1 MKSQPTNVASAV
13 GASGPPGGRRRFSL
27 NLRAVKPEHI
37 RDYGIIVFVV
47 VIFVYFSFTAPSFLT
62 GNNLL
67 NILFQNATIAIPAFA
82 LTLVIIAGN
91 FDLSIGAI
99 FTFSGVLCAWTAVYW
114 GVWWS
119 FPVAIG
125 AGALMGYIN
134 GFTITKLKVNAFLAT
149 LATGLAFTGLAL
161 AVSAGSQIL
170 PTSDVFRVIGQGSV
184 LGIPYPVIILVIV
197 AVVLQLLL
205 SKSVFGSHL
214 YSVGGNPD
222 AARIS
227 GLRVD
232 RIVITTFV
240 LTGAAC
246 GVAGMIDAS
255 MTNQGS
261 GVNVLGQSL
270 PLSAIAAVAIG
281 GTSIFGGVG
290 SVWRTM
296 VGVVLLGI
304 ITNGFNLLGV
314 PSFWQDIV
322 RGALIVVAVAISA
335 SIGHLAKSSAG
346 RDQRETP

>member
-1 MKSQPTNVASAV
+1 MNLESPNAAPGTDGS
-13 GASGPPGGRRRFSL
+13 GATVGRRRFAVSL
-27 NLRAVKPEHI
+27 RSIKPEHI
-37 RDYGIIVFVV
+37 RDYGIVVFVV

-62 GNNLL
+62 GNNML

-99 FTFSGVLCAWTAVYW
+99 FTFSGVLCAWTAVNW

-125 AGALMGYIN
+125 AGAIMGYIT
-134 GFTITKLKVNAFLAT
+134 GFTITKLKVNAFLAM
-149 LATGLAFTGLAL
+149 LATGLAFTGFAL
-161 AVSAGSQIL
+161 GVSAGSQIL
-170 PTSDVFRVIGQGSV
+170 PDNDIFQVIGQGKF
-184 LGIPYPVIILVIV
+184 LGIPYPVIILVLVAIALQIV
-197 AVVLQLLL
+197 L
-205 SKSVFGSHL
+205 SYTVFGSHI

-232 RIVITTFV
+232 RIVITTFII
-240 LTGAAC
+240 TGAAC

-290 SVWRTM
+290 SVWRTA

-335 SIGHLAKSSAG
+335 SIGHLAKTSA
-346 RDQRETP
+346 TTK